1 MYLYKYSITK
11 ENKTATEEAK
21 EVEEER
27 ILFINVNGLETEG
40 KRRPL
45 ADSVIT

>member
-21 EVEEER
+21 EVEER